1 MLRSLLLIAAV
12 LLLSVS
18 IFAQAGPSP
27 SLTPKPEDQEQPIRV
42 FTEEVRLP
50 VAATDTYGHYDP
62 TLTVDDV
69 LVLEDGKQQQ
79 IRSIQHLPTNVL
91 VLLDLGNQLG
101 LKDTNRSEE
110 HTSELQSLRHLV
122 CRLLL

>member
-1 MLRSLLLIAAV
+1 MLRSLLLIAAIS
-12 LLLSVS
+12 LFSVS
-18 IFAQAGPSP
+18 IFAQAGPRPSP
-27 SLTPKPEDQEQPIRV
+27 TPRPEEQDQPIRV

-62 TLTVDDV
+62 TLTVADV

-91 VLLDLGNQLG
+91 VLLD
-101 LKDTNRSEE
+101 
-110 HTSELQSLRHLV
+110 
-122 CRLLL
+122 